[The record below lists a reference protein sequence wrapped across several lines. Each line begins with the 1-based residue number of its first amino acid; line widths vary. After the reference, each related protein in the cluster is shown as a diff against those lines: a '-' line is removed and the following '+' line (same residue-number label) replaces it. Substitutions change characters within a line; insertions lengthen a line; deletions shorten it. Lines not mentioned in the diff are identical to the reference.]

1 MSCVNICLNHI
12 HLHSAR
18 RAQKHMCMVL
28 KGLYTVVRTEKM
40 THAREHRHLL
50 QRASHMT
57 YYIHL
62 QTCKSQMHAQLRGRM
77 QRERVHE
84 SSSEISLAHRGCF
97 VFPARDARCFA
108 EAGSALGLMKSSI
121 LVMKRA
127 FSQSI

>member
-1 MSCVNICLNHI
+1 
-12 HLHSAR
+12 
-18 RAQKHMCMVL
+18 
-28 KGLYTVVRTEKM
+28 
-40 THAREHRHLL
+40 
-50 QRASHMT
+50 
-57 YYIHL
+57 
-62 QTCKSQMHAQLRGRM
+62 MHAQLGGRM

-84 SSSEISLAHRGCF
+84 SSSEIPLAHRGCF